1 MEIKSK
7 PPIVIATIFVA
18 ACSILYELLLAQ
30 SLSSTMGNTIL
41 RYNLTVGLYMAS
53 LGIGALLFSRFKIKD
68 DVKTLIDLEILLSL
82 VGAFSPFL
90 IILFEKMSSATFSNI
105 PSLYQFSIYLF
116 NHLLIIIIGFLS
128 GIELPLLMQIGTKI
142 EEKFDLKVLVF
153 DYAGTIIGIILF
165 PNFLLP
171 HFGIFSLAIIIAFFN
186 CMIAFYFSLTYNDLK
201 RKIISSSIFILF
213 LFSLIYQ
220 DHINHFII
228 EGIYLK

>member
-7 PPIVIATIFVA
+7 PPIIIATIFVA

-30 SLSSTMGNTIL
+30 TLSSTMGNTIL

-53 LGIGALLFSRFKIKD
+53 LGVGALLFSRIKISN
-68 DVKTLIDLEILLSL
+68 DVKTLIDLEILLSI
-82 VGAFSPFL
+82 VGALSPF
-90 IILFEKMSSATFSNI
+90 IILIFEKNSSSLLSGI
-105 PSLYQFSIYLF
+105 PSLYNLSVYLF
-116 NHLLIIIIGFLS
+116 NHFLIIVIGFLS

-165 PNFLLP
+165 PNYLLP
-171 HFGIFSLAIIIAFFN
+171 HFGIFSLAIMIAFFN
-186 CMIAFYFSLTYNDLK
+186 CLIALFFAITYNDLK
-201 RKIISSSIFILF
+201 RKLITTSLFCIFLT
-213 LFSLIYQ
+213 SLIFQ
-220 DHINHFII
+220 NTINHFII